1 MEKKKKIIL
10 ITVISIILI
19 VSIVGLTIF
28 LVNKNNS
35 VESSNGLKTAKLY
48 DELKNKNEYS
58 FTTTLDE
65 DNKMYYA
72 KNNDTAYIDTIYE
85 NDESKFIV
93 RDGNSY
99 LLNDSDKVYYTY
111 KNNETDLRKIELQ
124 LENIKDLEC
133 VQGTEKIENK
143 QYKYEEYAVET
154 DFLFKYFEGS
164 DMKNVKTR
172 FYYDGDRL
180 AYIKTIVGDYQ
191 ELLKVDISYKV
202 DNKLFELPSDY
213 EEA

>member
-1 MEKKKKIIL
+1 MEKKKIIL
-10 ITVISIILI
+10 IAVISIILI
-19 VSIVGLTIF
+19 VSIVGVTIF

-35 VESSNGLKTAKLY
+35 VESNDLKTAKLY
-48 DELKNKNEYS
+48 DDLKSKSAYS
-58 FTTTLDE
+58 FTITLDE
-65 DNKMYYA
+65 NNKMYYA
-72 KNNDTAYIDTIYE
+72 KNNDTAYIDTLYE
-85 NDESKFIV
+85 SDESKFIV

-111 KNNETDLRKIELQ
+111 KNNETDLKKIEQQ
-124 LENIKDLEC
+124 LESIKDLEC

-154 DFLFKYFEGS
+154 DFLFKFFEDS

-202 DNKLFELPSDY
+202 DNKLFEIPSDY